1 MCTVT
6 YSIKYVTIEAS
17 GELSSFTS
25 NQLKGKSR
33 NRKKKLMCNRRWAL
47 SSFKKKK
54 HMDFK
59 DWQKI
64 ELSSDWKD
72 LSTLDFLKMI
82 EILNFEKL
90 SPVQFL
96 ISFILTYCLFFSFRK
111 ILFLLLV
118 RIQNYNIYLT
128 LILLKVYFYTFE
140 QLGVSICDIFS
151 LQKILVVLVDSQ
163 MFCNNFV
170 VIQGIESIEQKLL
183 KAMDAHQVMVDESGV
198 QQC

>member
-1 MCTVT
+1 
-6 YSIKYVTIEAS
+6 
-17 GELSSFTS
+17 
-25 NQLKGKSR
+25 
-33 NRKKKLMCNRRWAL
+33 
-47 SSFKKKK
+47 
-54 HMDFK
+54 MDFK
-59 DWQKI
+59 DWWKI

-151 LQKILVVLVDSQ
+151 L
-163 MFCNNFV
+163 
-170 VIQGIESIEQKLL
+170 
-183 KAMDAHQVMVDESGV
+183 
-198 QQC
+198 

>member
-1 MCTVT
+1 
-6 YSIKYVTIEAS
+6 
-17 GELSSFTS
+17 
-25 NQLKGKSR
+25 
-33 NRKKKLMCNRRWAL
+33 
-47 SSFKKKK
+47 
-54 HMDFK
+54 MDFK

-151 LQKILVVLVDSQ
+151 LQKILVVVVDSQ